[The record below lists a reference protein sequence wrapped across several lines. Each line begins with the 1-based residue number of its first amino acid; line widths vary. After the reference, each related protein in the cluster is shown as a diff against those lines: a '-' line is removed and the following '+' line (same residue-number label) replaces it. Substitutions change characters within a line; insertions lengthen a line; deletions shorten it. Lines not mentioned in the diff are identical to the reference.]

1 MLEKHICSFMDGR
14 VRLRHPAL
22 KNTETAQ
29 QIHCLLSAIV
39 GVDSVTVN
47 ERTGS
52 LLLYYD
58 PQQLTR
64 DTLLDMLRQGEVWL
78 GISDTQSPRSVA
90 RFYGSADLRRW
101 GYRVTLASL
110 LLSVGLALRGNTRGH
125 MLAGGAFLL
134 LNAGH
139 VWKARRAL

>member
-1 MLEKHICSFMDGR
+1 MLEQHICSFMDGR

-22 KNTETAQ
+22 KNADTAQ
-29 QIHCLLSAIV
+29 QIHCLLSAIA
-39 GVDSVTVN
+39 GVTSVTVN

-64 DTLLDMLRQGEVWL
+64 DTLLDMLRQGEMWL
-78 GISDTQSPRSVA
+78 GITDTASPCSVA
-90 RFYGSADLRRW
+90 RVYGSAGLRRW

-110 LLSVGLALRGNTRGH
+110 VLSVGLAMRGNTRAH
-125 MLAGGAFLL
+125 ILTGGAFLL